1 MSRMS
6 CRTPNGGAT
15 EGDGGQAMAT
25 MQPRRTKEVMPSFK
39 KRIDAAGIH
48 LVEGFQLIALFVI
61 GATIVWAAVHE
72 YMHMIEVGRASLD
85 DILLLFIYLELGAMV
100 GIYFRT
106 DKLPVRFLL
115 YIAITVLTRFLA
127 VDVKELTNEKIA
139 IITGAILLLTI
150 AILILQVAATRF
162 PKGDVE

>member
-1 MSRMS
+1 
-6 CRTPNGGAT
+6 
-15 EGDGGQAMAT
+15 MAT
-25 MQPRRTKEVMPSFK
+25 MKPRRTKEVMPSLK

>member
-1 MSRMS
+1 
-6 CRTPNGGAT
+6 
-15 EGDGGQAMAT
+15 MAT